1 MADERAFPDVE
12 FVETD
17 TETIAEEM
25 VESYEERYGRKL
37 PQADPMR
44 LLIMWF
50 ASIIS
55 QERSY
60 INIAAK
66 RNLPRYATG
75 EYLDSLSELF
85 YGVYRYSSTKA
96 TTTIRFTLPEALDSP
111 VDIPAGTE
119 ITNDGTIT
127 FATVEDSQIPAGSL
141 YADVLAECTEEGTVG
156 NGFAAGTI
164 VNAVTPI
171 AYGLTYSNLTTT
183 AGGADDESDD
193 DLYVR
198 GRESYEGYSTAG
210 TVGAYLYH
218 VKAHNSS
225 VKDAVVQELDPG
237 QVGVTILLSNGIPSD
252 AVVAEM
258 QAYLRSDEIRPLG
271 DEVIVS
277 APTGVNYS
285 VELTW
290 YGPAGNETANAV
302 EEAIESY
309 IEWQSGKLG
318 RRINPDKLIAAVIRA
333 GAERVTITYPTAQT
347 LTNTQCAILSGT
359 PDITYG
365 GEDT

>member
-1 MADERAFPDVE
+1 MADERVFPDVD

-17 TETIAEEM
+17 TETVAAEM
-25 VESYEERYGRKL
+25 VASYEERYGRRL

-50 ASIIS
+50 AAIIS

-85 YGVYRYSSTKA
+85 FGVYRYSSNKA

-141 YADVLAECTEEGTVG
+141 YADVPAECTEAGTVG

-164 VNAVTPI
+164 VNAITPI
-171 AYGLTYSNLTTT
+171 AYGLTYSNLTPT
-183 AGGADDESDD
+183 AGGTDDESDD
-193 DLYVR
+193 DLYAR

-210 TVGAYLYH
+210 TAGAYLYH

-225 VKDAVVQELDPG
+225 VKDAIVQELDPG
-237 QVGVTILLSNGIPSD
+237 QVGITILMNTGIPS
-252 AVVAEM
+252 AEVIADM
-258 QAYLRSDEIRPLG
+258 QAHLRSDEIRPLG

-290 YGPAGNETANAV
+290 YGPAGNET
-302 EEAIESY
+302 EEAVGKAIQSY

-318 RRINPDKLIAAVIRA
+318 RRINPDRLIANIIRA
-333 GAERVTITYPTAQT
+333 GADRVSITYPTAQA
-347 LTNTQCAILSGT
+347 LTATQCAVLTGT